1 MGLRSTHRDNDQNE
15 SGDGNYDDNQVAV
28 AECAG
33 GKVGPRP
40 VRPGSQLR
48 QFSIAQ
54 AGNRILHPL
63 RVGMSRLQRLL
74 RLLRG
79 EELLQGFEIVLPYT
93 GGIHRRFLQIR
104 GTHHVCRSL
113 REEGLWNGKDRN
125 QNTSRDGSKGLLGK
139 MHLSQPPTRFWPDAR
154 ILHVPGPNFS
164 GYRTE
169 YWVRVLRLDI
179 KQIWSVRHHLRLQ
192 FLSPTDDNRIV
203 TSTSFYQD
211 PQAVSPF
218 RPGALV
224 IATLT
229 NPREKFWGAILH
241 LAGEGLSLRG
251 VDVASFDDL
260 ASQIKSGEPFTS
272 GVVFFPMHRVERMEL
287 DLPEGNLLSLA
298 QRFAQKTGLD
308 PAPLLVSEFLAG
320 AGGEKK
326 R

>member
-1 MGLRSTHRDNDQNE
+1 MGHR
-15 SGDGNYDDNQVAV
+15 V
-28 AECAG
+28 
-33 GKVGPRP
+33 
-40 VRPGSQLR
+40 
-48 QFSIAQ
+48 
-54 AGNRILHPL
+54 
-63 RVGMSRLQRLL
+63 
-74 RLLRG
+74 
-79 EELLQGFEIVLPYT
+79 
-93 GGIHRRFLQIR
+93 
-104 GTHHVCRSL
+104 
-113 REEGLWNGKDRN
+113 
-125 QNTSRDGSKGLLGK
+125 
-139 MHLSQPPTRFWPDAR
+139 
-154 ILHVPGPNFS
+154 
-164 GYRTE
+164 
-169 YWVRVLRLDI
+169 
-179 KQIWSVRHHLRLQ
+179 RLQ

-241 LAGEGLSLRG
+241 LAAEG
-251 VDVASFDDL
+251 DVASFDDL